1 MFGGLRG
8 PSNLCAEADMGP
20 IVPAEE
26 GGMLRLPDLTC
37 RNSDMMVGNLGANK
51 TALQSELAEEGR

>member
-1 MFGGLRG
+1 
-8 PSNLCAEADMGP
+8 MGP

>member
-1 MFGGLRG
+1 
-8 PSNLCAEADMGP
+8 
-20 IVPAEE
+20 
-26 GGMLRLPDLTC
+26 MLRLPDLTC